1 MVRIIPLTE
10 HSSVKYPHRTMIT
23 YLPSILIV
31 MLIVMAVLTQTL
43 YYSISFFSLN
53 FANTRGVDEGNGG
66 DNGSS
71 GSSRFSS
78 LPSAI
83 FDSPNDNVMS
93 KSTVEDL
100 I

>member
-1 MVRIIPLTE
+1 MVRIRPLTE
-10 HSSVKYPHRTMIT
+10 HSSAKYPHRTMIT
-23 YLPSILIV
+23 YLPSTLIV
-31 MLIVMAVLTQTL
+31 MLIVMVVLSQTL
-43 YYSISFFSLN
+43 YSISIFSLN
-53 FANTRGVDEGNGG
+53 FANTRGIGEGNGG

-71 GSSRFSS
+71 VSSRFSS

-93 KSTVEDL
+93 KSTIEDL